1 VSTRVVSWKDAAE
14 MKLRV
19 CSDALVMPEQDR
31 LAFGLALLLVELGVG
46 FAHLLVVDLLADQEV
61 VSPLSVISTFCS
73 IWRTITSM
81 CLSLIFTPCSR

>member
-1 VSTRVVSWKDAAE
+1 
-14 MKLRV
+14 LLLLQ
-19 CSDALVMPEQDR
+19 ALVD
-31 LAFGLALLLVELGVG
+31 LV
-46 FAHLLVVDLLADQEV
+46 HLLAVDLLARKQV